1 VELERSRNLI
11 LALAEWLCLDT
22 RRWMSCSP
30 VLYPGEGCV
39 GTSLHWV
46 AGADVQAAAVSV
58 ACYLSVQ
65 DLKVGAEGDG
75 MSLPALRPL
84 SAY

>member
-11 LALAEWLCLDT
+11 LALAEQPCLDT

-39 GTSLHWV
+39 GTSLHWL
-46 AGADVQAAAVSV
+46 AGADLQVAAISE
-58 ACYLSVQ
+58 ACCQFVL
-65 DLKVGAEGDG
+65 DLKGGAEGDG
-75 MSLPALRPL
+75 MSLRALRPL